1 MTSMSIQVHTWKPQN
16 QVKNRLA
23 KIVANYNNQIHRGI
37 GMSPNEAQK
46 EQNRTKVLENSKKYK
61 KEFIEKDLPKY
72 NIGDRVLIK
81 KDVRNSKDDRH
92 FEKEAEN
99 INILGRDTY
108 SVITPARERLTK
120 HFSQLKLL

>member
-1 MTSMSIQVHTWKPQN
+1 MSIQVHTWKPQN